1 MISPSISQAIIKMT
15 PWPFLF
21 MTLGTD
27 WQVFFNQQLAD
38 NWLKEMNTKSNVPQ
52 TLSFAQLAQLS
63 TMWRNSNVDG
73 WWLAVVGC
81 ILELGKVRPV
91 VLVFVPSIEIYSCN
105 VQLQEC
111 YIREWTLLSLQT
123 ERQISNVDNWKLFA
137 GVSFCHWKVDDISI
151 YHLWCSLPLP
161 MI

>member
-1 MISPSISQAIIKMT
+1 MTTDTGLFLTFCCFCELLLTSCLRVLWWNSFLLWHKDMISPSISQAIIKMT

-38 NWLKEMNTKSNVPQ
+38 NWLKEMNSKSNVPQ

-105 VQLQEC
+105 VQLREC
-111 YIREWTLLSLQT
+111 CIIRE
-123 ERQISNVDNWKLFA
+123 
-137 GVSFCHWKVDDISI
+137 
-151 YHLWCSLPLP
+151 
-161 MI
+161 